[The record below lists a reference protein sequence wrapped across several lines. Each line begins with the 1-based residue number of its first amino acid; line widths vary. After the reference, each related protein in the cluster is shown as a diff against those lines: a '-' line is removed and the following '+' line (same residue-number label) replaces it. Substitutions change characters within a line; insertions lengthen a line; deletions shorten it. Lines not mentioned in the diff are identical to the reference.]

1 MTLTV
6 QRPAKAAD
14 TRTPRRTAPPANT
27 PVRINGHDE
36 TSRAKRVSRGS
47 RLSIGNSWRSRTP
60 LLTIRLAVLLP
71 ILLFGFSL
79 YQNLSNMDTVDF
91 HRDEARWINRAY
103 FLEDLAH
110 PFSDTWSDYYTTRG
124 QPPLGNYLM
133 GLGLLLQ
140 GRDLDTNRVWDFHY
154 DEEWNIINGA
164 MPEDADLI
172 AGRRTNAV
180 VGALVVVCVYAMASR
195 LTNRFGGFAA
205 GLLLSLHP
213 LHLRLSSQAL
223 SDELLALTLMLSF
236 LMAWRFARV
245 SSISN
250 ALLLGGL
257 LGLGGAAKLS
267 PLLLSIPLAAFG
279 VLWLAI
285 ALRTSGRLGIA
296 WERARY
302 GWLLVAQP
310 AIAFAVFVLANPYL
324 WPNPIG
330 RTMELVNFRRSEMDG
345 QSSAWPIAAVENP
358 LVAFQRTGRR
368 FNLDYSSSLRVQD
381 WFANTTSSVPTTVS
395 LDVIVMVAGV
405 IVLIALVVK
414 RGLWSPTALSAFLM
428 AASSAAII
436 VGMGVDFYRYFLP
449 LLIVLAVCFGVAMGA
464 AFDLARER
472 VHRLRQ
478 AGTASLP
485 RRFGVQSAR

>member
-213 LHLRLSSQAL
+213 LHLRLSS
-223 SDELLALTLMLSF
+223 
-236 LMAWRFARV
+236 
-245 SSISN
+245 
-250 ALLLGGL
+250 
-257 LGLGGAAKLS
+257 
-267 PLLLSIPLAAFG
+267 
-279 VLWLAI
+279 
-285 ALRTSGRLGIA
+285 
-296 WERARY
+296 
-302 GWLLVAQP
+302 
-310 AIAFAVFVLANPYL
+310 
-324 WPNPIG
+324 
-330 RTMELVNFRRSEMDG
+330 
-345 QSSAWPIAAVENP
+345 
-358 LVAFQRTGRR
+358 
-368 FNLDYSSSLRVQD
+368 
-381 WFANTTSSVPTTVS
+381 
-395 LDVIVMVAGV
+395 
-405 IVLIALVVK
+405 
-414 RGLWSPTALSAFLM
+414 
-428 AASSAAII
+428 
-436 VGMGVDFYRYFLP
+436 
-449 LLIVLAVCFGVAMGA
+449 
-464 AFDLARER
+464 
-472 VHRLRQ
+472 
-478 AGTASLP
+478 
-485 RRFGVQSAR
+485 